1 MAILIF
7 IATFNIQTSRH
18 VVIKKIKQA
27 IPAPIKFKIRAFK
40 FKKID
45 VFKRKKLAKIMQKKH
60 NELLANLSGKKK
72 IRIVILAFAKY
83 EWKLDL
89 LYKKLKGSENLDPV
103 IFIPPYTCKNSLL
116 MKQTMEEMEEF
127 LEDKKYCYISSYS
140 KKTNSWV
147 SLESLNPDLLFFTI
161 PHNAT
166 KPEYYED
173 GYLNYLSCYFP
184 YHHEGDTNAKD
195 FLQYDQ
201 PFHNSMWKIFTS
213 NEASYN
219 DYKKTCQTKGK
230 NVELVGYTFME
241 EYFEKLE
248 NNNFEN
254 PWKNKDSRKRIIW
267 APHHTIL
274 EDGRK
279 KMSNFLEYAELF
291 KELAIKY
298 QDKIVWAFKP
308 HPGLKEKLSSDKVW
322 GIEKTNE
329 YYNFWKN
336 QEYTQLEEG
345 YYIDLFYYSDAMIH
359 DSGSFLNEYMYFR
372 KPVLYLLSNKKK
384 PYYNQFGLDALKACR
399 IAFKFCEIQDF
410 IKNLLNDDL
419 KITEQHELYY
429 KNNLMP
435 YFETSKPSD
444 KIIQIIENAF
454 RKEFGN
460 RE

>member
-1 MAILIF
+1 M
-7 IATFNIQTSRH
+7 
-18 VVIKKIKQA
+18 IKKLKQA
-27 IPAPIKFKIRAFK
+27 IPDPIKLKRRTFRY
-40 FKKID
+40 KKID
-45 VFKRKKLAKIMQKKH
+45 AFKRKKLANTMQKKH
-60 NELLANLSGKKK
+60 NELLVNLSEKKK
-72 IRIVILAFAKY
+72 IRIVILAYTKAI
-83 EWKLDL
+83 WKIDVLYQKL
-89 LYKKLKGSENLDPV
+89 LNHICFEPV
-103 IFIPPYTCKNSLL
+103 ILVIPVLSWENDLIFTRMKEVYDYFTTKNYKVILSYNE
-116 MKQTMEEMEEF
+116 KT
-127 LEDKKYCYISSYS
+127 KKWLVV
-140 KKTNSWV
+140 K
-147 SLESLNPDLLFFTI
+147 ELNPDILFFLN
-161 PHNAT
+161 PHKLTLTN
-166 KPEYYED
+166 YYED
-173 GYLNYLSCYFP
+173 AYLNYLSCYFP
-184 YHHEGDTNAKD
+184 YHHKRDTNAKD
-195 FLQYDQ
+195 FIQYDQ
-201 PFHNSMWKIFTS
+201 PFHNAMWKIFTS

-248 NNNFEN
+248 NNTFEN
-254 PWKNKDSRKRIIW
+254 PWKNKDARKRIIW

-308 HPGLKEKLSSDKVW
+308 HPGLKSKLSSDTVW
-322 GIEKTNE
+322 GEEKTNE

-359 DSGSFLNEYMYFR
+359 DSGSFLNEYMYFK

-410 IKNLLNDDL
+410 INNLLTDNL
-419 KITEQHELYY
+419 KITKQHELYY
-429 KNNLMP
+429 KNNLMS

-444 KIIQIIENAF
+444 KIIQIIEEAIQK
-454 RKEFGN
+454 R
-460 RE
+460 

>member
-1 MAILIF
+1 MGNLIF
-7 IATFNIQTSRH
+7 IETFNIQTSRH

-60 NELLANLSGKKK
+60 NELLANLSGKRK
-72 IRIVILAFAKY
+72 IRIVIIAYTKAI
-83 EWKLDL
+83 WKIDVLYQKLLNHNCFEPVILVAPILLWGNDL
-89 LYKKLKGSENLDPV
+89 IFKRMKEVYNYFILKNYKVILSYKEEDSSWINLRDLEPDILFFLDPD
-103 IFIPPYTCKNSLL
+103 NL
-116 MKQTMEEMEEF
+116 
-127 LEDKKYCYISSYS
+127 SYN
-140 KKTNSWV
+140 K
-147 SLESLNPDLLFFTI
+147 
-161 PHNAT
+161 
-166 KPEYYED
+166 YYEEA
-173 GYLNYLSCYFP
+173 YLNFLSCYFP
-184 YHHEGDTNAKD
+184 YHHEGDTNKKD
-195 FLQYDQ
+195 FLQYDK
-201 PFHNSMWKIFTS
+201 PFHNAMWKIFTS
-213 NEASYN
+213 NYASLD

-248 NNNFEN
+248 SNAFEN
-254 PWKNKDSRKRIIW
+254 PWKNEDSRKRIIW

-384 PYYNQFGLDALKACR
+384 PYYNQFGLDALNACR
-399 IAFKFCEIQDF
+399 IGQSF
-410 IKNLLNDDL
+410 DDISNFTNEL
-419 KITEQHELYY
+419 SKSALSITEEHEEFY
-429 KNNLMP
+429 KNQLLP
-435 YFETSKPSD
+435 FFEIDSPSD
-444 KIIQIIENAF
+444 KIINILEKHLCEIKEN
-454 RKEFGN
+454 K
-460 RE
+460 

>member
-7 IATFNIQTSRH
+7 IATFNIQNSRH

-27 IPAPIKFKIRAFK
+27 IPASIKFKIRAFK
-40 FKKID
+40 FKTID
-45 VFKRKKLAKIMQKKH
+45 AFKRKKLAKTMEKKH
-60 NELLANLSGKKK
+60 EELLANLSGKKK
-72 IRIVILAFAKY
+72 IRIIIIAFAKNV
-83 EWKLDL
+83 WKIDF
-89 LYKKLKGSENLDPV
+89 LYKKLLRQKYFEPV
-103 IFIPPYTCKNSLL
+103 ILVAPIVSRGEDYMFK
-116 MKQTMEEMEEF
+116 TMNKLCSF
-127 LEDKKYCYISSYS
+127 LIERNYNVISAYNEKTKKWLTIKELSPDI
-140 KKTNSWV
+140 
-147 SLESLNPDLLFFTI
+147 LFFLNPHKLTLT
-161 PHNAT
+161 N
-166 KPEYYED
+166 YYED
-173 GYLNYLSCYFP
+173 AYLNYLSCYFP

-195 FLQYDQ
+195 FIQYDQ
-201 PFHNSMWKIFTS
+201 PFHNAMWKIFTS

-248 NNNFEN
+248 SNAFEN
-254 PWKNKDSRKRIIW
+254 PWKNEDSRKRIIW

-410 IKNLLNDDL
+410 INNLLTDNL
-419 KITEQHELYY
+419 KITKQHELYY
-429 KNNLMP
+429 KNNLMS
-435 YFETSKPSD
+435 YFETTKPSD
-444 KIIQIIENAF
+444 KIIQIIEDSF
-454 RKEFGN
+454 RKRFDE
-460 RE
+460 EV